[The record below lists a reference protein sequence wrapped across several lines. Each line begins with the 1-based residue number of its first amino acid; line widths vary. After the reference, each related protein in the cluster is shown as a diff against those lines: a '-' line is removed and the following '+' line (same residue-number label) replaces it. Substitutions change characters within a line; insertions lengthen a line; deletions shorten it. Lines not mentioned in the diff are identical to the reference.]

1 MDHPL
6 SLPQDQ
12 TALDDLLGRTRMFVL
27 SVANAIEDHLPTDDT
42 QSLPAAL
49 IRLLMRRFLI
59 PAEAAMRRAILL
71 IAATRALPA
80 APAPAARPS
89 KEPPKP
95 ARKEEGPSAPCERA
109 PAFNMNEPRP
119 RPKTGAIP
127 QDQLPRITVLDDAAL
142 TAPGAPPKA
151 LRPAPGAAPSAAE
164 AVAALTRRFFRRLD
178 ALSAVIGNP
187 GPAADRWLKSVARKA
202 ALQPEATTPPPPLA
216 FHKIPGQ
223 TKAAGTEAIS
233 LLNELNAAVLA
244 LLPSAPNTS

>member
-12 TALDDLLGRTRMFVL
+12 TALDDLLGRTRMFLL
-27 SVANAIEDHLPTDDT
+27 SVANAIEDHLPADDT

-49 IRLLMRRFLI
+49 IRLLMRRFLV

-71 IAATRALPA
+71 IAATRAFL
-80 APAPAARPS
+80 PAPAARPS

-95 ARKEEGPSAPCERA
+95 VLKQEGPSAPCERA

-127 QDQLPRITVLDDAAL
+127 LDQMPRITVLDDAAL
-142 TAPGAPPKA
+142 TVPGAPPAA
-151 LRPAPGAAPSAAE
+151 LRPPPSPAE
-164 AVAALTRRFFRRLD
+164 AAAALTRRFFRRLD

-202 ALQPEATTPPPPLA
+202 ARQPEAITAPSPLA

-223 TKAAGTEAIS
+223 TKAAGAEAIS

>member
-12 TALDDLLGRTRMFVL
+12 TTLDDLLGRTRMFVL
-27 SVANAIEDHLPTDDT
+27 SVANAIEDHLPADDT

-71 IAATRALPA
+71 IAATRAFL
-80 APAPAARPS
+80 PAPAARPS

-95 ARKEEGPSAPCERA
+95 ALQQEGPSAPSERA
-109 PAFNMNEPRP
+109 PTFNMNEPRP

-142 TAPGAPPKA
+142 TVPGAPPKA
-151 LRPAPGAAPSAAE
+151 LRPAPSAAPSAAE
-164 AVAALTRRFFRRLD
+164 AEAALTRRFFRRLD
-178 ALSAVIGNP
+178 ALSSVIGNP
-187 GPAADRWLKSVARKA
+187 GPTADRWLKSVARKA
-202 ALQPEATTPPPPLA
+202 ARQPKAITAPPPLA

-223 TKAAGTEAIS
+223 TKAAGAEAIS